1 MIKEK
6 FLEVEKILLEEVKK
20 FYGTRLVSLVI
31 FGSAGRGTPTPSSDL
46 DFLIV
51 VKNLVNGRIKRMK
64 EFNRIER
71 KIESKIKI
79 FQKDGVYI
87 SLSPI
92 IKTPEEV
99 EKGSPLFL
107 DMVEDAKIIFD
118 RDDFFKNYIE
128 KLKKHLKKLGA
139 KRIWK
144 GNLWYWDLK
153 PDYKPGDIF
162 EI

>member
-6 FLEVEKILLEEVKK
+6 FLEIEKILLEEVKK
-20 FYGTRLVSLVI
+20 YYGTRLVSLVI
-31 FGSAGRGTPTPSSDL
+31 FGSAGRGNPTPFSDL
-46 DFLIV
+46 DFLIIV
-51 VKNLVNGRIKRMK
+51 RNLVNGRIKRMK

-79 FQKDGVYI
+79 FQKDGIYV

-99 EKGSPLFL
+99 ERGSLIFL

-118 RDDFFKNYIE
+118 RNNFFKNYIK
-128 KLKKHLKKLGA
+128 KLRKKLERLGA

-153 PDYKPGDIF
+153 PDYKQGDIF